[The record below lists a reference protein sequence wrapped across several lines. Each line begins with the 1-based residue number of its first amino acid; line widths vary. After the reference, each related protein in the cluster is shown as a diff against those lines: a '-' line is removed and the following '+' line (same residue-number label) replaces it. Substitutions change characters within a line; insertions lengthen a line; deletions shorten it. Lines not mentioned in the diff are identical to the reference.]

1 MRGQQLV
8 GKETHR
14 PEIDKAKEKAFGC
27 ELKKTGHFQFLV
39 TRNIKDNC
47 CTKSKIL
54 SLTNVIIFPMQTR
67 QPSSQYKDSK

>member
-14 PEIDKAKEKAFGC
+14 PEIDKAKEKVFGC

-39 TRNIKDNC
+39 TRNITDNC

-67 QPSSQYKDSK
+67 NQTALLLI

>member
-8 GKETHR
+8 GKETYR

-54 SLTNVIIFPMQTR
+54 SLTNVIIFSMQTR
-67 QPSSQYKDSK
+67 NQTALLPI